1 MKHPFYTKFL
11 LAPALASILLF
22 SCKSRKNN
30 EKEIETTEHKIEVE
44 IKETE
49 VNGKRANVYTLSNQ
63 HGMRVSLSSFGGLI
77 TELAVPDK
85 DGNIENIVL
94 HYESIAEYDNNDSYL
109 GATVGRYAN
118 RIANGK
124 FSLDGTEY
132 QLATNDG
139 KHHLHGGLIGF
150 HRKFWDH
157 ELITEGTSVKV
168 KMSYVSPDGEEGY
181 PGTLSTSLTF
191 ELTQDNTLL
200 LDFEASTDKPTV
212 LNLTHHGYFNLSAMN
227 EDIRGHEMQ
236 IFADK
241 YTPADETL
249 IPTSELAPVDGTP
262 FDFRQPF
269 AIGDRIGDVT
279 GGYDH
284 NYVIKEQHDD
294 RLIKMAVVHHAG
306 SGRYMELYADSP
318 GVQFYTGNFL
328 DGRQTTRGIQYS
340 KHMGLCLEPQVFPN
354 SPNTPSFPSARLN
367 PGENY
372 RHRIQYH
379 FGVR

>member
-1 MKHPFYTKFL
+1 MKPPFITNFL
-11 LAPALASILLF
+11 LAPALTAVIFF
-22 SCKSRKNN
+22 SCKSPKND
-30 EKEIETTEHKIEVE
+30 EKQTETDEGNIEVV
-44 IKETE
+44 ISDTE
-49 VNGKRANVYTLSNQ
+49 VKGKPATVYTLTNQ

-77 TELAVPDK
+77 TELSVPDRE
-85 DGNIENIVL
+85 GNIENIVL
-94 HYESIAEYDNNDSYL
+94 HYESVAEYDNNDSYL

-132 QLATNDG
+132 TLATNDG
-139 KHHLHGGLIGF
+139 NHHLHGGLIGF

-157 ELITEGTSVKV
+157 QLIREGASVKV
-168 KMSYVSPDGEEGY
+168 KMSYVSADGEEGY
-181 PGTLSTSLTF
+181 PGMLSASLTF
-191 ELTQDNTLL
+191 ELTQENALL
-200 LDFEASTDKPTV
+200 LEFEASTDKSTV
-212 LNLTHHGYFNLSAMN
+212 VNLTHHGYFNLSAMK
-227 EDIRGHEMQ
+227 EDILGHEML

-249 IPTSELAPVDGTP
+249 IPTGELAPVDGTP

-269 AIGDRIGDVT
+269 AIGDRIGDVA

-294 RLIKMAVVHHAG
+294 GLIKMAVVHHAA

-318 GVQFYTGNFL
+318 GIQFYSGNFL
-328 DGRQTTRGIQYS
+328 DGRQTTRGIQYN
-340 KHMGLCLEPQVFPN
+340 KQMGFCLEPQVFPN
-354 SPNTPSFPSARLN
+354 SPNTPAFPTARLN

-379 FGVR
+379 FGVN